1 MSTAVDVWGLGCAMW
16 EAVTRKDLPGDHPVL
31 GERAVQADFWQA
43 EVQSSLM
50 PDFVEGL
57 DDMIRTEIEAELGH
71 AGIGELEYQLGVA
84 ATPKITEPKTNN
96 RYAAL
101 QASDANDEQEEIR
114 MTVESYLTVCAS
126 CSHTLHH
133 LPAPNYP

>member
-57 DDMIRTEIEAELGH
+57 DDMIRAELEAELGQ
-71 AGIGELEYQLGVA
+71 AGIGELKYQLGVA
-84 ATPKITEPKTNN
+84 ATPRITEPKTNN

-114 MTVESYLTVCAS
+114 MTVESYLTVCGS